1 MARTTRTT
9 ATTTGTTGTTG
20 TTRSLPAR
28 AVAVAGAV
36 VVLVAGLSAC
46 GASAGDDTDPDR
58 RSFELQGRTLTVD
71 SDDSALEIVAADDN
85 PAGRIDVTRWFQ
97 GSVVIGKDPEV
108 TWSMRD
114 DRLVLRLKCSGVVAD
129 CSAKHRIEVPR
140 GVTVKVEDGD
150 GSVRA
155 RGFRDPL
162 SIRTGDGSVRVTDT
176 TGPLE
181 LRTGDGSIRVS
192 DATGR
197 LEMRTDDGSIRVSD
211 ATGPLRM
218 RTGDGSIRADV
229 SSRDVRTHTGDGS
242 VRLELGA
249 VPDRVESRSGDGSVT
264 IAVPRAA
271 YRVTTETG
279 DGGVDV
285 SVPRDETSPH
295 VVSARTGDGKVTVRT
310 AN

>member
-9 ATTTGTTGTTG
+9 GT
-20 TTRSLPAR
+20 SR
-28 AVAVAGAV
+28 AVSVRAAALTGAV

-46 GASAGDDTDPDR
+46 GASAGDDTDPDH
-58 RSFELQGRTLTVD
+58 RSFGLQGRTLTVD
-71 SDDSALEIVAADDN
+71 SDDSALEIVAAGDN
-85 PAGRIDVTRWFQ
+85 PAGKIEVTRWFK
-97 GSVVIGKDPEV
+97 GSVVVGNEPEV
-108 TWSMRD
+108 TWDMRD

-129 CSAKHRIEVPR
+129 CSAKHRIEVPH
-140 GVTVKVEDGD
+140 GVTVKVQDGD

-162 SIRTGDGSVRVTDT
+162 DIRTGDGSVRVTDT
-176 TGPLE
+176 TGPLK
-181 LRTGDGSIRVS
+181 L
-192 DATGR
+192 
-197 LEMRTDDGSIRVSD
+197 
-211 ATGPLRM
+211 

-242 VRLELGA
+242 VRLELGV
-249 VPDRVESRSGDGSVT
+249 VPDRVESRSGDGSVN
-264 IAVPRAA
+264 IALPRAT

-285 SVPRDETSPH
+285 SVPRDETSSH
-295 VVSARTGDGKVTVRT
+295 AVTAHTGDGKVTVRT

>member
-1 MARTTRTT
+1 MARTTRSTT
-9 ATTTGTTGTTG
+9 RTTGTTTGTTRTV
-20 TTRSLPAR
+20 SAR
-28 AVAVAGAV
+28 AGAVAGAV

-46 GASAGDDTDPDR
+46 GASAGDDTDPDHR
-58 RSFELQGRTLTVD
+58 AFDLQSRTLTVD
-71 SDDSALEIVAADDN
+71 SDDSALEIVAADEN
-85 PAGRIDVTRWFQ
+85 PSGKIEVTRWFQ
-97 GSVVIGKDPEV
+97 GSVVVGNEPEV

-129 CSAKHRIEVPR
+129 CAAKHRIEVPR

-155 RGFRDPL
+155 HGFRDPL

-176 TGPLE
+176 TGPLQ
-181 LRTGDGSIRVS
+181 V
-192 DATGR
+192 
-197 LEMRTDDGSIRVSD
+197 
-211 ATGPLRM
+211 
-218 RTGDGSIRADV
+218 RTGDGSIRAQV

-264 IAVPRAA
+264 IALPEAT
-271 YRVTTETG
+271 YRVTTGTG
-279 DGGVDV
+279 DGGVEV
-285 SVPRDETSPH
+285 SVPRDKSSSH
-295 VVSARTGDGKVTVRT
+295 VVSAQTGDGKVTVRT

>member
-1 MARTTRTT
+1 MARSTRTT
-9 ATTTGTTGTTG
+9 GTAGTSNRTTG
-20 TTRSLPAR
+20 TTRPVSAR
-28 AVAVAGAV
+28 AVAVAGAI

-46 GASAGDDTDPDR
+46 GASAGDDKEPDR
-58 RSFELQGRTLTVD
+58 RSFDLRSRTLTVD
-71 SDDSALEIVAADDN
+71 SDDSALEIVAADEN
-85 PAGRIDVTRWFQ
+85 PAGRIEVTRWFQ
-97 GSVVIGKDPEV
+97 GSVVVGKEPKA

-114 DRLVLRLKCSGVVAD
+114 DRLVLRLKCSGIVVD

-140 GVTVKVEDGD
+140 GVTVKVQDDD

-192 DATGR
+192 DTTGPLR
-197 LEMRTDDGSIRVSD
+197 MRTDDGSIR
-211 ATGPLRM
+211 AN
-218 RTGDGSIRADV
+218 V
-229 SSRDVRTHTGDGS
+229 SSRDVRTRTGDGS
-242 VRLELGA
+242 VRLELGS
-249 VPDRVESRSGDGSVT
+249 VPDRVDSRSGDGSVT
-264 IAVPRAA
+264 IALPKAT

-279 DGGVDV
+279 DGGVNV
-285 SVPRDETSPH
+285 SVPRDESSSH
-295 VVSARTGDGKVTVRT
+295 VVSAHTGDGKVTVRT

>member
-1 MARTTRTT
+1 MARATRTT
-9 ATTTGTTGTTG
+9 AATAATGTSTIAGVHRFQDTPRSARTT
-20 TTRSLPAR
+20 LAR
-28 AVAVAGAV
+28 TAAAAGAV
-36 VVLVAGLSAC
+36 ALLVAGLGAC
-46 GASAGDDTDPDR
+46 GASAGDDEEPER
-58 RSFELQGRTLTVD
+58 KSFALQGRTLTVD
-71 SDDSALEIVAADDN
+71 SDDSALEIVAADAH
-85 PAGRIDVTRWFQ
+85 PRGTIEVTRWFE
-97 GSVVIGKDPEV
+97 GSVVLGKDPDV
-108 TWSMRD
+108 TWSMKD
-114 DRLVLRLKCSGVVAD
+114 DRLVLRLECSGFVAD

-140 GVTVKVEDGD
+140 GVTVNVRDGD

-162 SIRTGDGSVRVTDT
+162 DIRTGDGSVRVSDS
-176 TGPLE
+176 TGPME

-192 DATGR
+192 G
-197 LEMRTDDGSIRVSD
+197 

-242 VRLELGA
+242 VRLELGV

-264 IAVPRAA
+264 IGLPRAT

-285 SVPRDETSPH
+285 SVPRDPSSAH

>member
-1 MARTTRTT
+1 MARATRATGTTTGSAGTTTSSATRTTRTALART
-9 ATTTGTTGTTG
+9 A
-20 TTRSLPAR
+20 A
-28 AVAVAGAV
+28 AGAV

-46 GASAGDDTDPDR
+46 GASAGDDKEPER
-58 RSFELQGRTLTVD
+58 RSFALQGRTLTVD
-71 SDDSALEIVAADDN
+71 SDDSALEIVAADGN
-85 PAGRIDVTRWFQ
+85 PRGKIQVTRWFQ
-97 GSVVIGKDPEV
+97 GSVVLGKDPDV
-108 TWSMRD
+108 TWTMKD
-114 DRLVLRLKCSGVVAD
+114 DRLVLRLECSGFVAD

-140 GVTVKVEDGD
+140 GITVNVRDGD
-150 GSVRA
+150 GGVRA

-162 SIRTGDGSVRVTDT
+162 AIRTGDGSVRVSDS
-176 TGPLE
+176 TGPVE

-192 DATGR
+192 G
-197 LEMRTDDGSIRVSD
+197 

-242 VRLELGA
+242 VRLELGV
-249 VPDRVESRSGDGSVT
+249 VPDRVDSRSGDGSVT
-264 IAVPRAA
+264 IDLPRAT

-285 SVPRDETSPH
+285 SVPRDESSAH

>member
-1 MARTTRTT
+1 MTTRTAT
-9 ATTTGTTGTTG
+9 ART
-20 TTRSLPAR
+20 
-28 AVAVAGAV
+28 VALAGAV

-46 GASAGDDTDPDR
+46 GASAGDDTDPDH
-58 RSFELQGRTLTVD
+58 RSFGLQGRTLTVD
-71 SDDSALEIVAADDN
+71 SDDSALEIVAADGN
-85 PAGRIDVTRWFQ
+85 PAGKVEVTRWFQ
-97 GSVVIGKDPEV
+97 GSVAIGKDPKA
-108 TWSMRD
+108 TWSLRE
-114 DRLVLRLKCSGVVAD
+114 DRLVLRLRCSGIVVD

-140 GVTVKVEDGD
+140 GITVKVKVAD

-155 RGFRDPL
+155 RGFHDPL
-162 SIRTGDGSVRVTDT
+162 NIRTGDGSVRVQDT
-176 TGPLE
+176 TGPVE
-181 LRTGDGSIRVS
+181 L
-192 DATGR
+192 
-197 LEMRTDDGSIRVSD
+197 RTDDGSIRVSD
-211 ATGPLRM
+211 TTGSLRM

-242 VRLELGA
+242 VRLELGV

-264 IAVPRAA
+264 IVVPRST

-295 VVSARTGDGKVTVRT
+295 LVSAHTGDGKVTVRT